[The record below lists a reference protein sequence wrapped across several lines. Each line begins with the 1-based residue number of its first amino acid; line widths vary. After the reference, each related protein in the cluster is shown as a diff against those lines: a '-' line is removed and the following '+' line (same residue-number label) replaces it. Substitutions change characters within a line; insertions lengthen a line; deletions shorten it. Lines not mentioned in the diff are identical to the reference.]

1 MRSISPFV
9 VALLAAAALVA
20 APSAGAAQDD
30 SGGEPVGTIIDEWAA
45 AMAESLSRRW
55 EGPVT
60 EWPDPE
66 PRPEAAGVVRS
77 FEYPV
82 NVHPGARVDAA
93 RVQRAL
99 EALELAYAYMEDHDW
114 PAPMP
119 DGGRGGTGG
128 FDLYFVEGDGGDRP
142 AFASYDVPHVHE
154 GFDAVVPWAGVDS
167 AEVSD
172 DRLASCVVS
181 AFAEATL
188 LGIDPAEAR
197 SWRVATADFLAW
209 VITGYFGCSERGV
222 TEQQQQSWR
231 SWIDAE
237 GSGEGGALFLA
248 MLSARTDGLT
258 GDFIRDL
265 WTAAPQRTWEGDQLR
280 AAPDMWQVVNAVM
293 EVGDDPL
300 PGFLE
305 EVAISRY
312 FAGPEVRRDHA
323 PLGPLRSLPEDAAVP
338 IRGRT
343 AWNDLPRRFEPHGLE
358 VEPYGSAYV
367 LVDTSDAPPGSLLRI
382 WLRGE
387 LGVGWALSAVRIAA
401 NGRDRARVR
410 APVRPLNP
418 RSYIPLELVDGD
430 TEQVLIVVTNMG
442 HRLVDADAP
451 DDQVRSFRLILD
463 RGPTEE

>member
-1 MRSISPFV
+1 MRSISPSV
-9 VALLAAAALVA
+9 VALLVASTLVV
-20 APSAGAAQDD
+20 APSAARAQ
-30 SGGEPVGTIIDEWAA
+30 GGSDGESTRTIIDEWAA
-45 AMAESLSRRW
+45 AMAESLARRW

-60 EWPDPE
+60 DWPDVE
-66 PRPEAAGVVRS
+66 PRPEAAGVTRS
-77 FEYPV
+77 LLYPV
-82 NVHPGARVDAA
+82 NVQAGARVDAA
-93 RVQRAL
+93 RVERAL
-99 EALELAYAYMEDHDW
+99 AALELAYEYLDDHGW
-114 PAPMP
+114 PMPVP

-128 FDLYFVEGDGGDRP
+128 FDLYLVPAIGDDRP
-142 AFASYDVPHVHE
+142 AFASHDAPHVHD
-154 GFDAVVPWAGVDS
+154 GFDATVPWARVDS
-167 AEVSD
+167 ASVSD
-172 DRLASCVVS
+172 DRLDACVVS
-181 AFAEATL
+181 AFAEAML

-209 VITGYFGCSERGV
+209 VITGHFGCSERGV

-231 SWIDAE
+231 TWIGPE

-265 WTAAPQRTWEGDQLR
+265 WTAAPQRTWEGDRLR

-305 EVAISRY
+305 EVAVSRY
-312 FAGPEVRRDHA
+312 FGGPEVRRDHA

-343 AWNDLPRRFEPHGLE
+343 AWQDLPRRFEPHGLE
-358 VEPYGSAYV
+358 LEPYGSAYV
-367 LVDTSDAPPGSLLRI
+367 LVDTSEAPPGSLLRI

-387 LGVGWALSAVRIAA
+387 LGVGWALAAVRLAA
-401 NGRDRARVR
+401 NGRDRGRVR

-430 TEQVLIVVTNMG
+430 TEAVLIVVTNMG

-463 RGPTEE
+463 RGPSSD